1 MEGHNKGRVLPSAA
15 ADGGI
20 AMQDQVMQPEV
31 ATGTQPALKGIK
43 VLDLTQFEAGP
54 SCTEALAWLGADV
67 VKVEEPQRGEPGRW
81 GMTDRSDADSHY
93 FIYYNLNQ
101 RSVTC
106 NLKSEEGKALLRRM
120 IAKADVL
127 IENMAPGTFARLGF
141 DYPRLSALNPRLIF
155 AQVKGFAPESEH
167 ANYLCFDMIA
177 QAMGGTMGVNG
188 HPGEPPVRPGPTIG
202 DTGTGML
209 CAMGIIA
216 ALYQRM
222 TTGRGQHIQIAMRDA
237 MLNYCRTPMS
247 RQAGRD
253 DQVPRGR
260 NTVVGTAP
268 GDLYKCSPGGLDD
281 WCYIFASRG
290 NEEHWRRLVKAIG
303 REDLLNDPRMVD
315 GATRAQNREA
325 VDAAITEWTSKRTK
339 PEVTRIVAG
348 AGVPC
353 GAVLTT
359 LELLHDPDL
368 HKRGMMQ
375 KIEHPVRGPVI
386 VAAWPLRMSDSKVP
400 LKCAPILG
408 ADSEAVYCEL
418 LGRPAAQVRGVAAD
432 KKE

>member
-1 MEGHNKGRVLPSAA
+1 M
-15 ADGGI
+15 
-20 AMQDQVMQPEV
+20 MDQVVQPET

-67 VKVEEPQRGEPGRW
+67 VKVEEPNKGEPGRW

-93 FIYYNLNQ
+93 FIYYNLNK

-106 NLKSEEGKALLRRM
+106 NLKSEEGKALLRQM

-141 DYPRLSALNPRLIF
+141 DWERLHALNPRLIF
-155 AQVKGFAPESEH
+155 AQVKGFAPESPH
-167 ANYLCFDMIA
+167 AKYLSFDMIA

-188 HPGEPPVRPGPTIG
+188 HPDEPPVRPGPTIG

-209 CAMGIIA
+209 MCIGILS

-222 TTGRGQHIQIAMRDA
+222 ATGKGQHIQIAMRDA

-247 RQAGRD
+247 RQAARE
-253 DQVPRGR
+253 DQLPRGG
-260 NTVVGTAP
+260 NGVIGTAP
-268 GDLYKCSPGGLDD
+268 GGLYKCAPGGIDD

-290 NEEHWRRLVKAIG
+290 NGEHWNRLLKAIG
-303 REDLLNDPRMVD
+303 REDLADDPRMVD
-315 GATRAQNREA
+315 GPTRFQHKDF
-325 VDAAITEWTSKRTK
+325 VDGVITEFTSKRTK
-339 PEVTRIVAG
+339 DEVMKVIAG

-353 GAVLTT
+353 GAVKTT
-359 LELLHDPDL
+359 LELLNDPDL
-368 HKRGMMQ
+368 HARGMMQ
-375 KIEHPVRGPVI
+375 VIDHPVRGPVT
-386 VAAWPLRMSDSKVP
+386 VPTWPLRMSDTKVAVKP
-400 LKCAPILG
+400 SPVLG
-408 ADSEAVYCEL
+408 GDSEAIYGEW
-418 LGRPAAQVRGVAAD
+418 LGRTPDEV
-432 KKE
+432 KEMRRAKVI

>member
-1 MEGHNKGRVLPSAA
+1 
-15 ADGGI
+15 
-20 AMQDQVMQPEV
+20 MQERIVQPETATAV
-31 ATGTQPALKGIK
+31 APALKGIK

-67 VKVEEPQRGEPGRW
+67 VKVEEPHRGEPGRW
-81 GMTDRSDADSHY
+81 GSSDRPDADSHY
-93 FIYYNLNQ
+93 FIYYNLNK

-167 ANYLCFDMIA
+167 ANYLSFDMIA
-177 QAMGGTMGVNG
+177 QAMGGTMSVNG
-188 HPGEPPVRPGPTIG
+188 YPDQPPVRPGPTIG

-209 CAMGIIA
+209 CAMGIVA

-247 RQAGRD
+247 RQAALCD
-253 DQVPRGR
+253 KQLPRGG
-260 NTVVGTAP
+260 NTVPGTAP
-268 GDLYKCSPGGLDD
+268 GGLYKCAPGGLDD
-281 WCYIFASRG
+281 WCYVFASRA
-290 NEEHWRRLVKAIG
+290 NEDHWRRLVKAIG
-303 REDLLNDPRMVD
+303 REDLLNDPRMAD
-315 GATRAQNREA
+315 GTVRAQNREL
-325 VDAAITEWTSKRTK
+325 VDAAITEFTSKRSK
-339 PEVTRIVAG
+339 QEVTRIIAG

-353 GAVLTT
+353 GAVMTT
-359 LELLHDPDL
+359 LELMHDEDL

-375 KIEHPVRGPVI
+375 TIEHPLRGTVTVPG
-386 VAAWPLRMSDSKVP
+386 WPLRMSDSKVP

-408 ADSEAVYCEL
+408 ADSEAIYGEW
-418 LGRPAAQVRGVAAD
+418 LGCTPAEV
-432 KKE
+432 KEMRQAKVI

>member
-1 MEGHNKGRVLPSAA
+1 
-15 ADGGI
+15 
-20 AMQDQVMQPEV
+20 MQEQVVQPEI
-31 ATGTQPALKGIK
+31 ATGIQPALKGIK

-67 VKVEEPQRGEPGRW
+67 VKVEEPHRGEPGRW
-81 GMTDRSDADSHY
+81 GLSDRPDADSHY
-93 FIYYNLNQ
+93 FIYYNLNK

-106 NLKSEEGKALLRRM
+106 NLKSEGGKTLLTRM
-120 IAKADVL
+120 ISKADVL

-141 DYPRLSALNPRLIF
+141 DYPKLSALNPRLIF

-167 ANYLCFDMIA
+167 ANYLAFDMIA

-188 HPGEPPVRPGPTIG
+188 LPGEPPIRPGPTIG

-247 RQAGRD
+247 RQAARD
-253 DQVPRGR
+253 DQAPRIG

-268 GDLYKCSPGGLDD
+268 GGLYKCAPGGLDD

-303 REDLLNDPRMVD
+303 REDLLDDPSMAN
-315 GATRAQNREA
+315 GAIRAQNREA
-325 VDAAITEWTSKRTK
+325 VDAAITEFTSTRTK
-339 PEVTRIVAG
+339 HEVTRIIAG

-353 GAVLTT
+353 GAVMTT

-375 KIEHPVRGPVI
+375 TIEHPLRGPVI
-386 VAAWPLRMSDSKVP
+386 VPGWPVRMSDSKVA

-408 ADSEAVYCEL
+408 ADSEAIYGEW
-418 LGRPAAQVRGVAAD
+418 LGCSPDEVRGMRQANVI
-432 KKE
+432 

>member
-1 MEGHNKGRVLPSAA
+1 MREQG
-15 ADGGI
+15 
-20 AMQDQVMQPEV
+20 MQPEI

-54 SCTEALAWLGADV
+54 SCTEALAWFGADV
-67 VKVEEPQRGEPGRW
+67 IKVEEPNRGEPGRW
-81 GMTDRSDADSHY
+81 GFTDRADADSHY
-93 FIYYNLNQ
+93 FIFYNLNK

-106 NLKSEEGKALLRRM
+106 NLKSDGGKALLTRM
-120 IAKADVL
+120 IGKADVL

-155 AQVKGFAPESEH
+155 AQVKGFAAESEH
-167 ANYLCFDMIA
+167 ANYLAFDMIA

-188 HPGEPPVRPGPTIG
+188 FPDQPPVRPGATIG

-216 ALYQRM
+216 ALYQRIA
-222 TTGRGQHIQIAMRDA
+222 TGRGQHIQIAMRDA

-247 RQAGRD
+247 YQAPHKE
-253 DQVPRGR
+253 QMPRRG
-260 NTVVGTAP
+260 NGVTGTAP
-268 GDLYKCSPGGLDD
+268 GGLYKCAPGGLDD

-303 REDLLNDPRMVD
+303 RDDLLNDPRMVD
-315 GATRAQNREA
+315 SATRGKNQAA
-325 VDAAITEWTSKRTK
+325 VDAALTEWTSKRTK
-339 PEVTRIVAG
+339 QEVTRIVAG

-375 KIEHPVRGPVI
+375 TIEHPLRGPII
-386 VAAWPLRMSDSKVP
+386 VPGWPLQMSDSQVP
-400 LKCAPILG
+400 LKCAPVLG
-408 ADSEAVYCEL
+408 ADSEAIYGEW
-418 LGRPAAQVRGVAAD
+418 LGCSPDEVRDMRQRKVI
-432 KKE
+432 